1 MSDTVRIRAATIADI
16 DGILGLWESEGVPR
30 SSTDNAEAVMLL
42 VEHPTSSLL
51 VAEAGEA
58 VVGSLV
64 VGWDGWR
71 GELYRLAVAPTHRRR
86 GVARELVRSGERLL
100 LELGAQRLNVLV
112 LRDDTVAR
120 SFWASVGYILDDRM
134 SRYVRG

>member
-1 MSDTVRIRAATIADI
+1 VSDAVSIRAATISDI
-16 DGILGLWESEGVPR
+16 DGILRLWESEGVPR
-30 SSTDNAEAVMLL
+30 SSTDNSEAVRLL

-51 VAEAGEA
+51 VAHDGEA

-86 GVARELVRSGERLL
+86 GVARELVRRGERLL

-120 SFWASVGYILDDRM
+120 SFWTSVGYILDDRT